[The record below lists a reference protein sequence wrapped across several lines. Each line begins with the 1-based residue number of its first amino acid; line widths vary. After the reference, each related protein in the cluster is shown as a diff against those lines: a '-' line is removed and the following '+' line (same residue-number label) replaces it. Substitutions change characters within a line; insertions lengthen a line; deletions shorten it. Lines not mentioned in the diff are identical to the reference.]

1 MRIRIGTTLSR
12 QIKMES
18 GVPKGSTLA
27 PEMWNYNTG
36 DIPTIIGAHSKTA
49 VYADDT
55 STASS
60 HRDIETLIDIALME
74 VWQLPNWTK
83 NMRIKFFPAKTN
95 V

>member
-1 MRIRIGTTLSR
+1 
-12 QIKMES
+12 MES
-18 GVPKGSTLA
+18 GVPLGSALA

-36 DIPTIIGAHSKTA
+36 DIPTIIGEHSKTA

-60 HRDIETLIDIALME
+60 HRDIETLIDIALKE

-83 NMRIKFFPAKTN
+83 NKRIKIFSQLKLMFKPIHKN
-95 V
+95 PKIIRK